1 MFSSQT
7 FTILRNILLDLD
19 FNVFV
24 IFFVFLTVDVQMWV
38 TETY

>member
-1 MFSSQT
+1 MFLSQT

-38 TETY
+38 TEI

>member
-1 MFSSQT
+1 MFLSQT

-24 IFFVFLTVDVQMWV
+24 IFFVFLIVDVQMWV
-38 TETY
+38 TET